1 MKRAG
6 RNIICGKQSLE
17 YLKKGNKMMKRQVA
31 VISGKGEVKMILE
44 KLPDLKEHEVRGKT
58 IFNSRMFDVHERGCL
73 IKG

>member
-1 MKRAG
+1 
-6 RNIICGKQSLE
+6 
-17 YLKKGNKMMKRQVA
+17 MMKRQVA